1 MREERKMGDFWKEK
15 TYLPEHAG
23 YAMFSVQYFL
33 ALALTVLVIVAAVA
47 LFGRLDQKRKERL

>member
-1 MREERKMGDFWKEK
+1 MGDFWKEK